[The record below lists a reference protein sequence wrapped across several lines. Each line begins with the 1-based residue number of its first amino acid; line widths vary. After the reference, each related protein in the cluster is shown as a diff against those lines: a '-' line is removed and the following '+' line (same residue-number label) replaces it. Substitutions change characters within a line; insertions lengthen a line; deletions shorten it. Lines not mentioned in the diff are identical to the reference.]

1 MTLADQ
7 RQIAAQLEELWRALM
22 PDFGVP
28 GEEQFLIWAGRDSV
42 DVINLGINRAAIKRL
57 SIHNTSPMTVDD
69 VARYASG
76 VIKNIRQGTTAQQSA
91 QQSAGRRDVA

>member
-7 RQIAAQLEELWRALM
+7 RQIAAQIEELWRALM
-22 PDFGVP
+22 PDFGFP

-42 DVINLGINRAAIKRL
+42 DVINFGINRAAIKRL
-57 SIHNTSPMTVDD
+57 SVRDTDNPMTVDA

-76 VIKNIRQGTTAQQSA
+76 VIKNIRQGNSTSSA
-91 QQSAGRRDVA
+91 SNGRGS